1 MRNNNQPSPPSFL
14 CHSAKEKDQYLK
26 KKAVVSEQVS
36 ANSPE
41 GRVLP
46 QLCEP
51 RDLFGVTGNSAQV
64 LPRWPQECEV
74 IPEEIHHIDWAPAS
88 PEPLSLPVKTSK
100 CSGNSEGQEGT
111 LVYDTQQ
118 GLRYFSGSH
127 VKGKLCSLSQASVSL
142 TGPDDTTLL
151 FEGRFESGNLLKAH
165 KVSEFDYELTLRT
178 DLYTVKDT
186 QWFYFQVKNMRAGVC
201 YRFTITNFLKSSSLY
216 EQGQKPLLY
225 SEQKARSLGVGWH
238 RVGQD
243 VSYYCNGRVHL
254 GKPCYSLSWT
264 LLFPFDRDVCYFAHC
279 YPYTYTK
286 LWSHLSDIECNP
298 RCSRF
303 CKVRILCRSLAGN
316 LVPVVTITNPNK
328 DKEAPVKPAVVLSAR
343 IHPGETNSSW
353 VMKGILDFLLGESPD
368 AVLLRD
374 MFVFKLLPMLN
385 PDGVIVGNYRCS
397 LSGRDLN
404 RNYRSVLRDSFP
416 SVWATQQLV
425 KRLCEERKVLLY
437 CDLHGHSRKT
447 NVFIY
452 GCEGPRQ
459 GLRLPLERV
468 FPLMFHKNCPDMFS
482 FQSCTFKVQRRKKG
496 TGRVALW
503 RLGVL
508 NSFTLEISF
517 GGSTVGQR
525 KGTHFNTWDLEILGT
540 HFCDTLLDYCD
551 PVRTKYNMCIR
562 ELQGMLRGDIPVPA
576 DSTLSDHDSKN
587 KNMDT
592 SHTIGSPRG
601 SNSSDS
607 DRSRDRPQ
615 NLAERKL
622 LKSRKERNDSRLY
635 RDREKHS
642 SDMLMKRPPVVS
654 EREHH
659 RTKQKKKGVSSGNET
674 PVSVLYLVFDRE
686 KSALTSKS
694 EYVQHLMAEYVRSRL
709 QLSSGQLLN
718 DFDSRSLQGSTLPC
732 TQHVSA
738 FQCTSN
744 SKDHLFK
751 PIKLAGLPHLAP
763 IDKTTGRLSPVQF
776 RGTPSQTTA
785 SSPPAGVKQSG
796 EEQLSSG
803 SV

>member
-26 KKAVVSEQVS
+26 KKAAVSEQVS

-41 GRVLP
+41 
-46 QLCEP
+46 
-51 RDLFGVTGNSAQV
+51 GNSAQV

-151 FEGRFESGNLLKAH
+151 FEGRFESGNLLKAY

-186 QWFYFQVKNMRAGVC
+186 QWFYFQVKNMRSGVC

-254 GKPCYSLSWT
+254 GKPCYSLSWI

-328 DKEAPVKPAVVLSAR
+328 EKEAPVKPAVVLSAR

-416 SVWATQQLV
+416 SVCATQQLV

-525 KGTHFNTWDLEILGT
+525 KGTHFNTRDLEILGT

-551 PVRTKYNMCIR
+551 PVGTKYNMCIR
-562 ELQGMLRGDIPVPA
+562 ELQGMLRGDIPVLA
-576 DSTLSDHDSKN
+576 DSTLSDHDAKN

-592 SHTIGSPRG
+592 SHTIGR
-601 SNSSDS
+601 
-607 DRSRDRPQ
+607 
-615 NLAERKL
+615 ER
-622 LKSRKERNDSRLY
+622 
-635 RDREKHS
+635 
-642 SDMLMKRPPVVS
+642 
-654 EREHH
+654 
-659 RTKQKKKGVSSGNET
+659 
-674 PVSVLYLVFDRE
+674 
-686 KSALTSKS
+686 SALTSKS

-709 QLSSGQLLN
+709 QHSSGQLLN
-718 DFDSRSLQGSTLPC
+718 GD
-732 TQHVSA
+732 
-738 FQCTSN
+738 
-744 SKDHLFK
+744 
-751 PIKLAGLPHLAP
+751 
-763 IDKTTGRLSPVQF
+763 
-776 RGTPSQTTA
+776 GTD
-785 SSPPAGVKQSG
+785 
-796 EEQLSSG
+796 
-803 SV
+803 